1 MILNA
6 ILSYLVL
13 SDTEILVTKPLS
25 INNLI
30 LYVRKK
36 SITLKLHY
44 FTKSK
49 FHNTTT
55 HEYYPS
61 TSIRQCTY
69 IRI

>member
-1 MILNA
+1 MLLNA
-6 ILSYLVL
+6 TLSYLVL

-30 LYVRKK
+30 LYVSKK

-49 FHNTTT
+49 FHNTT